1 MAVKRTRK
9 WVVVKGITVVDGEY
23 QEAEHVIAGTFRSR
37 DKVTERVV
45 REYPNFLPRV
55 IEFHKQEAVM
65 NDDDFFAEADFGED
79 EFYDP
84 EVSKTKESND
94 SLDDD
99 NNK

>member
-9 WVVVKGITVVDGEY
+9 WVVTKGITVVDGEY
-23 QEAEHVIAGTFRSR
+23 QEAEHVIDGTYRSR
-37 DKVTERVV
+37 DKVMERVV

-65 NDDDFFAEADFGED
+65 SDDDFFAGADFGED
-79 EFYDP
+79 EVYDP
-84 EVSKTKESND
+84 EVSKTKESDD
-94 SLDDD
+94 SLDED